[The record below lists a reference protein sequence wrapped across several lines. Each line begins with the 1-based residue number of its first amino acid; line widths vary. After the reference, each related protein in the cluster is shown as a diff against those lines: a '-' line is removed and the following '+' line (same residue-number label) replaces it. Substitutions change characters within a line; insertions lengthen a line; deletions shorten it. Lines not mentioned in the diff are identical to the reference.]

1 MTTPPRKARV
11 WTVADFA
18 RHVFGCT
25 GEPSPAQH
33 LRARRMLR
41 RLNAKHGGALLMS
54 SAGQNRAYTLY
65 PATLARLEPDLFAPV
80 ESLEF
85 RIEELEASD
94 DRQTEQLVALAQQIT
109 RLRTRPTAA

>member
-25 GEPSPAQH
+25 GEPTPAQH

-41 RLNAKHGGALLMS
+41 RLNAKHGGALLMTS
-54 SAGQNRAYTLY
+54 SGANRVYTLY

-94 DRQTEQLVALAQQIT
+94 DRLTEQFITLAQQLT
-109 RLRTRPTAA
+109 LLRRGSSAA